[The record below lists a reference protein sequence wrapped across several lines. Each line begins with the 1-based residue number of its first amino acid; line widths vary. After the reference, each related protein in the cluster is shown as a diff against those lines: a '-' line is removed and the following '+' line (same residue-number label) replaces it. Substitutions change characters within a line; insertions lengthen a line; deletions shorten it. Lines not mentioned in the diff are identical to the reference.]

1 MKKFVL
7 LLAITCLVIGTVFAQ
22 NQEKER
28 KGPPEKITVE
38 GTLQLQNGTI
48 AVKSGE
54 TIYNVPM
61 LHRYAGFIEGI
72 KDGNR
77 VSIEG
82 YASKTHLRPT
92 KVTISGKSY
101 DFPVKNV
108 GQKTG
113 PGQRNEA
120 RPQLRH
126 GHNNRFAQRHM
137 GPQSRYYMGPG
148 RGSARGHGFDRGR
161 GAWQNKR

>member
-1 MKKFVL
+1 MKKLGL
-7 LLAITCLVIGTVFAQ
+7 LLVITCLVISTVFAQ

-28 KGPPEKITVE
+28 KGRPDPVTVE
-38 GTLQLQNGTI
+38 GTLQLQNGMI

-54 TIYNVPM
+54 NVYIVPL

-82 YASKTHLRPT
+82 YVIKNHLRPT
-92 KVTISGKSY
+92 KLTISGKSY
-101 DFPVKNV
+101 DFPAMSF
-108 GQKTG
+108 GQRAG
-113 PGQRNEA
+113 SGNRNEA

-126 GHNNRFAQRHM
+126 GQNNRFAPRHM
-137 GPQSRYYMGPG
+137 GPQSRYNMGRG
-148 RGSARGHGFDRGR
+148 RGSVRGHGFSR